1 MGTGARVR
9 KTWSVTPQTCMIRVD
24 FIISAQ
30 VFNTY
35 PREPIGFKENA
46 SEEVV
51 AVASPLPSNLP
62 A

>member
-1 MGTGARVR
+1 
-9 KTWSVTPQTCMIRVD
+9 MIRVD